1 MIPSVLFYTSTY
13 VRNAFCING
22 YSLYLWAFLSI
33 QYWQMRIAIKH
44 FDCTYLDKHG
54 QQRIWVTPAKDA
66 FHVRL
71 TFEEMVG
78 DGRIISIKETQDFDW

>member
-1 MIPSVLFYTSTY
+1 
-13 VRNAFCING
+13 
-22 YSLYLWAFLSI
+22 
-33 QYWQMRIAIKH
+33 MRTTIKH
-44 FDCTYLDKHG
+44 FDCAYLDKQG